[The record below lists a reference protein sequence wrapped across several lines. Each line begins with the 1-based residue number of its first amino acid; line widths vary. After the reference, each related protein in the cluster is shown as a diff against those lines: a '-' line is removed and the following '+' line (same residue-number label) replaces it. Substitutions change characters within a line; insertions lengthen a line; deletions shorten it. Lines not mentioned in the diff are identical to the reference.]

1 MKAVRQK
8 IAFLAPFYELAE
20 TVRKVAE
27 EQNEDIAVFTGVE
40 NYPGIAEIE
49 KQGFDAMITRGP
61 MVNML
66 RSKTSIPVIRC
77 DPSGYDLFKAFAEAK
92 QYDSTVGLITSW
104 ELSFDKAE
112 IENFLDIS
120 VWISNMCNN
129 REDIYREVSSAVS
142 LGIRVVVGGTITA
155 EAAPQYGIRC
165 AKLLTGKETIIESI
179 EKAKETVR
187 VSREKQAEAERLKI
201 ILNLEQ
207 NGIVSIDEQ
216 KIVTVF
222 NSAAE
227 EITGIKKDEIIGKS
241 IEKYLPDSPIL
252 ENLQTAKSTFGE
264 IVTFDSV
271 KAVNN
276 RVPILVNDRVVGVV
290 STYQEVNK
298 LQEIEAKVRKEIHKK
313 GFVAKYA
320 LDSLLSKSKKFKDTI
335 VAAKQYAS
343 TDSTILII
351 GETGTGKGLLAQ
363 GIHLAS
369 HRASGPFVAVNCSA
383 LPESLLESELFGYEE
398 GAFTGARRRGK
409 QGLFELAHKGT
420 IFLDEIAGTSL
431 HMQARLLRV
440 VEEKEVMR
448 VGGDQMLP
456 LDVRIIAASN
466 QDLRKSSADGLF
478 RPDLFY
484 RLNVLSL
491 KLPPLRERKE
501 DIIHLYRYF
510 LRLMKGSVHTIE
522 TILDPDFSQTLSDY
536 SWPGNVRELEHFAEK
551 TAALSRIPSVPLAS
565 VKNNLIAELLDE
577 ERIEN
582 GDNEKNGFF
591 VQIGSMEEMEAEIIA
606 KLYRKYRGNK
616 VRLAQQLKISRT
628 TLWKKLDNI
637 LNDTMLNEKNN
648 N

>member
-1 MKAVRQK
+1 MKQK
-8 IAFLAPFYELAE
+8 IAFLAPFRELAE

-27 EQNEDIAVFTGVE
+27 ERQEEIVVFTGVE
-40 NYPGIAEIE
+40 NYPEIDEIA
-49 KQGFDAMITRGP
+49 KKDFDAVITRGP

-66 RSKTSIPVIRC
+66 RSKTNIPVIRC

-92 QYDSTVGLITSW
+92 QYDATVGLITSW
-104 ELSFDKAE
+104 ELSFDKTE
-112 IENFLDIS
+112 IENFLNIS
-120 VWISNMCNN
+120 VWISNMCND
-129 REDIYREVSSAVS
+129 RKDIYQEVSAAAS
-142 LGIRVVVGGTITA
+142 LGLKVVVGGTITA
-155 EAAPQYGIRC
+155 EAAPKYGLLC

-187 VSREKQAEAERLKI
+187 VSREKQTEAERLKI

-227 EITGIKKDEIIGKS
+227 EITGIKKDEIIGKP
-241 IEKYLPDSPIL
+241 IEEYFPDSPIL
-252 ENLQTAKSTFGE
+252 ENLQTAKSVFGE
-264 IVTFDSV
+264 IVTVGAV

-276 RVPILVNDRVVGVV
+276 RVPILVNDRVAGVV

-298 LQEIEAKVRKEIHKK
+298 LQEMEAKVRKEIHKK
-313 GFVAKYA
+313 GFVAKYT
-320 LDSLLSKSKKFKDTI
+320 LESLLSKSQKFKDTI

-351 GETGTGKGLLAQ
+351 GETGTGKGVLAQ

-369 HRASGPFVAVNCSA
+369 NRAAGPFVAVNCSA

-466 QDLRKSSADGLF
+466 QDLRKSSAEGLF

-484 RLNVLSL
+484 RLNVLNVKML
-491 KLPPLRERKE
+491 PLRERKE
-501 DIIHLYRYF
+501 DIVHLYRHF
-510 LRLMKGSVHTIE
+510 LRIMKVGAHRIE
-522 TILDPDFSQTLSDY
+522 MILDPNFSQVLADY

-551 TAALSRIPSVPLAS
+551 TAALSRIPSVPLES
-565 VKNNLIAELLDE
+565 VKNNLIAELRAE

-582 GDNEKNGFF
+582 EADETNGFF
-591 VQIGSMEEMEAEIIA
+591 CANWIDGRDGTRDDSEA
-606 KLYRKYRGNK
+606 
-616 VRLAQQLKISRT
+616 VSQV
-628 TLWKKLDNI
+628 
-637 LNDTMLNEKNN
+637 
-648 N
+648 